1 MTNHDATASHASHTV
16 IDRNLDW
23 VASCYGLR

>member
-1 MTNHDATASHASHTV
+1 VPEHDAIASQPLAL

-23 VASCYGLR
+23 VASCYGMR